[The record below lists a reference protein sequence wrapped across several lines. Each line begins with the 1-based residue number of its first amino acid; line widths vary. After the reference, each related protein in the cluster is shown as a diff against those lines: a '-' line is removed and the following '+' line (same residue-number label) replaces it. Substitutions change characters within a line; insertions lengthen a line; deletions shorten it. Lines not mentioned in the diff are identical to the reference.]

1 MRVDYLG
8 VDLDNIVVVVVGP
21 ILDLDSFVVVV
32 VVPLDLDSFVVV
44 VVVVAVP
51 LIDFD
56 SIIVAVFVVVRTTF
70 VDIIDS
76 VEFAVAVFEM
86 VLIVVHRD
94 L

>member
-8 VDLDNIVVVVVGP
+8 VDLDNIVVVAAP
-21 ILDLDSFVVVV
+21 ILDLDSFVV
-32 VVPLDLDSFVVV
+32 D
-44 VVVVAVP
+44 VVVAVP